1 MNNIKLFDSTGK
13 LLLAAM
19 VSLLLGCESVPEKT
33 ALEQNF
39 GSSVR
44 AMIVNQT
51 TDPDSNAPGLNGQK
65 VEAVLG
71 IYETDVAKPKKVEQ
85 DIIQIKLGK

>member
-1 MNNIKLFDSTGK
+1 MNKLELFNSTSK

-19 VSLLLGCESVPEKT
+19 VSLLLGCETVPEKT

-44 AMIVNQT
+44 TMIEMQT
-51 TDPDSNAPGLNGQK
+51 AKPDDKTHGLHGQK
-65 VEAVLG
+65 GEAVQD
-71 IYETDVAKPKKVEQ
+71 IYVKDVAKPKKVEQ
-85 DIIQIKLGK
+85 DIIRIRLGN